1 MKQMTWLLCSR
12 AESYTVHSL
21 YPFSGTGILMG
32 RPWFKCGAD
41 RVGAFIVR
49 HDVLVVGRS
58 FAPAHHHS
66 PTPPPL
72 LYLSF
77 FIFFGCLHSPLG
89 NLNEKFHNSSTRNRR
104 NDLFT
109 PCVRCCCSFPLCF
122 LLLLFS
128 FDFIISKVTALGART
143 TTTFYL
149 MSWFWLFDIQEN
161 KTKKRAT
168 TCAQEFAHRFRFFLP
183 SFKCFCVWTVSE
195 IYSR

>member
-1 MKQMTWLLCSR
+1 MKKERKKKKKRTSYISNSCTSHETNDLTAVQSSR
-12 AESYTVHSL
+12 EL
-21 YPFSGTGILMG
+21 YSSFPVSIQRYWDTHGS
-32 RPWFKCGAD
+32 P
-41 RVGAFIVR
+41 AFIVR

-149 MSWFWLFDIQEN
+149 MS
-161 KTKKRAT
+161 
-168 TCAQEFAHRFRFFLP
+168 
-183 SFKCFCVWTVSE
+183 
-195 IYSR
+195 

>member
-1 MKQMTWLLCSR
+1 MRSR
-12 AESYTVHSL
+12 SCRGIYRASRRLGRRSVFRSRPPSL
-21 YPFSGTGILMG
+21 SNATSSLISFILYFFRLPPFSAWQLERKIPQQLDTQPTE
-32 RPWFKCGAD
+32 RPFYSVCA
-41 RVGAFIVR
+41 
-49 HDVLVVGRS
+49 
-58 FAPAHHHS
+58 
-66 PTPPPL
+66 
-72 LYLSF
+72 
-77 FIFFGCLHSPLG
+77 
-89 NLNEKFHNSSTRNRR
+89 
-104 NDLFT
+104 
-109 PCVRCCCSFPLCF
+109 RCCCSFPLCF